1 MAPEQRPQHADLALS
16 DAAIDWVVK
25 LHSGAATPAD
35 HAAFAAWRAQS
46 DEHALAAREAEAIW
60 QGVGSAGDKARQ
72 LHRSEKRA
80 KLTRRAMLGGSAIVA
95 GAALF
100 QSGMIG
106 PRLFADYT
114 TGIGERRS
122 VPLPD
127 GSTVLLNASSALSV
141 NFSEQE
147 RRLKLLEGQATFTV
161 AHDAARPFSV
171 SAASGETR
179 AIGTVFD
186 VDVRRAEVV
195 VTVLEGVVA
204 TSTDLARGSPVRV
217 SANQRIQYTS
227 RSAPSAVQT
236 IDADAETAWRRGKLI
251 VNRKPL
257 AEVITDIERY
267 RRGQVVI
274 VGQTLRSLEVT
285 GVFDLSDPE
294 SVLQTIAETLP
305 VRVVRLPLVTVIL

>member
-1 MAPEQRPQHADLALS
+1 MAPDTRRQHADIALS
-16 DAAIDWVVK
+16 DAAIDWVIR
-25 LHSGAATPAD
+25 LNSGAATPAD

-72 LHRSEKRA
+72 LHRDEKRA
-80 KLTRRAMLGGSAIVA
+80 KLTRRGVLGGSAVVA

-100 QSGMIG
+100 QSGIVG

-114 TGIGERRS
+114 TGIGEQRS
-122 VPLPD
+122 VLLPD
-127 GSTVLLNASSALSV
+127 GSTALLNASSALSV
-141 NFSEQE
+141 NFTE
-147 RRLKLLEGQATFTV
+147 RERKLDLLEGQATFTV
-161 AHDAARPFSV
+161 ARDTARPFIV
-171 SAASGETR
+171 SADNGETR

-195 VTVLEGVVA
+195 ITVLKGVVA
-204 TSTDLARGSPVRV
+204 TSTDRDARAPVRV
-217 SANQRIQYTS
+217 GANQRIQYAS
-227 RSAPSAVQT
+227 RGTPSAVQA
-236 IDADAETAWRRGKLI
+236 INADAETAWRRGKLI
-251 VNRKPL
+251 FNRKPL

-274 VGQTLRSLEVT
+274 VGQALRLLEVT

-294 SVLQTIAETLP
+294 AVLQTIAETLP